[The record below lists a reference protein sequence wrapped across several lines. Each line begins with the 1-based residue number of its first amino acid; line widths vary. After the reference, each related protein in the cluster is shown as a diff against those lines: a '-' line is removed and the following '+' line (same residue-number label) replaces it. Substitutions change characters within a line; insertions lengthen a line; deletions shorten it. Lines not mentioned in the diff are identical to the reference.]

1 MIESIRK
8 MWKIGELRKKILY
21 TFLMLVLF
29 RLVGVIPAP
38 GVDVAKVMSQNN
50 TSTLPTP
57 YINASIIMQLL
68 TIAIPALERMSKEDD
83 GRQKINRITRYVTV
97 GLAALQAIGLVRGLG
112 YIRSGW
118 LNYVLV
124 GVSMAGGT
132 ALAMWIGERIT
143 EKGVGNGVSLLI
155 FVGII
160 SNLFNGIVA
169 GFQTATTTGTTSGW
183 LNLIIIV
190 VTCILMTVIVTFVEL
205 GERRIPLIA
214 KQVKGRR
221 VYGGQNTHMSLKVVS
236 VGVLPLIFAYSFLA
250 FPGTIAQLIDPKAEG
265 WFTRWWLTN
274 MSTGSVWYLIISALL
289 IIAFT
294 FFYSSISFDPKQQA
308 ESLQQQGAVIPGQRG
323 KNIRQYLQNI
333 MNRLNLFA
341 AFFLAIL
348 AAVPTLLL
356 KLAENPSL
364 DPIAL
369 SEEFVK
375 GYYGAAAEPMGRY
388 LDYLEARQKT
398 GVGCLDVPQRQ
409 HLDPLRNQPLYD
421 SAVDLRIHKRTCR
434 VTALRE
440 GQRRRG
446 QACLEIPDVVA
457 SVVEPVKGFPVVGFR
472 IKKSNFLHDVF
483 HYSSVSKRTIQ
494 VSFYSVLR

>member
-50 TSTLPTP
+50 TTTLPLLELVNMMTGNAFSQMTLMAMGITP

-169 GFQTATTTGTTSGW
+169 GFQTATTSGTTSGW

-205 GERRIPLIA
+205 GERRIPLQIA

-265 WFTRWWLTN
+265 WFTKWWLTN

-356 KLAENPSL
+356 RLAGVQVPFAASSIL
-364 DPIAL
+364 IA
-369 SEEFVK
+369 V
-375 GYYGAAAEPMGRY
+375 
-388 LDYLEARQKT
+388 
-398 GVGCLDVPQRQ
+398 
-409 HLDPLRNQPLYD
+409 
-421 SAVDLRIHKRTCR
+421 
-434 VTALRE
+434 
-440 GQRRRG
+440 
-446 QACLEIPDVVA
+446 
-457 SVVEPVKGFPVVGFR
+457 
-472 IKKSNFLHDVF
+472 
-483 HYSSVSKRTIQ
+483 SVSLETVRTIQ
-494 VSFYSVLR
+494 GEMSVRGIDMDMDGFM

>member
-1 MIESIRK
+1 MIESLRK
-8 MWKIGELRKKILY
+8 MWKIEELRKKILY
-21 TFLMLVLF
+21 TFMMLVLF

-50 TSTLPTP
+50 TSTLPLLELVNMMTGNAFSQMTLMAMGITP

-97 GLAALQAIGLVRGLG
+97 GLAALQAIGLVRGMG
-112 YIRSGW
+112 YIKDGW

-169 GFQTATTTGTTSGW
+169 GFNTATTTGTTSGW
-183 LNLIIIV
+183 VNLLVIV
-190 VTCILMTVIVTFVEL
+190 VTCILQ
-205 GERRIPLIA
+205 IA

-265 WFTRWWLTN
+265 WFTQWWTRN
-274 MSTGSVWYLIISALL
+274 MYTGSVWYMIISALL

-308 ESLQQQGAVIPGQRG
+308 EQLQQQGAVIPGQRG
-323 KNIRQYLQNI
+323 KNIRQYLQTI

-341 AFFLAIL
+341 ALFLAVL

-356 KLAENPSL
+356 RLAGVQVPFAASSIL
-364 DPIAL
+364 IA
-369 SEEFVK
+369 V
-375 GYYGAAAEPMGRY
+375 
-388 LDYLEARQKT
+388 
-398 GVGCLDVPQRQ
+398 
-409 HLDPLRNQPLYD
+409 
-421 SAVDLRIHKRTCR
+421 
-434 VTALRE
+434 
-440 GQRRRG
+440 
-446 QACLEIPDVVA
+446 
-457 SVVEPVKGFPVVGFR
+457 
-472 IKKSNFLHDVF
+472 
-483 HYSSVSKRTIQ
+483 SVSLETVRTIQ
-494 VSFYSVLR
+494 GEMSVRGIDMDATGFM

>member
-1 MIESIRK
+1 MIENIRK
-8 MWKIGELRKKILY
+8 MWRIPDLRKKIIF
-21 TFLMLVLF
+21 TFVMLVIY

-38 GVDVAKVMSQNN
+38 GVDAVKVMNANN
-50 TSTLPTP
+50 TSTLPLLELVNMMTGNNFSQMTLMAMGITP

-68 TIAIPALERMSKEDD
+68 TIAIPALERLSKEED
-83 GRQKINRITRYVTV
+83 GREKINRITRYVTV

-112 YIRSGW
+112 YIKAGW

-160 SNLFNGIVA
+160 SNLFNGIVS
-169 GFQTATTTGTTSGW
+169 GFTTATTTGTTSGW
-183 LNLIIIV
+183 VNLIVII
-190 VTCILMTVIVTFVEL
+190 VTCILMTVVVTFVEL
-205 GERRIPLIA
+205 GERRIPLQIA

-250 FPGTIAQLIDPKAEG
+250 FPGTIAQLIDPQAKG
-265 WFTRWWLTN
+265 WFTQWWTMN
-274 MSTGSVWYLIISALL
+274 MYTGSVWYMIISALL

-308 ESLQQQGAVIPGQRG
+308 EQLQQQGAVIPGQRG

-333 MNRLNLFA
+333 VSRLNLFA
-341 AFFLAIL
+341 ALFLAVL

-356 KLAENPSL
+356 RLAGVSVPFAASSILIAVSVSL
-364 DPIAL
+364 ETI
-369 SEEFVK
+369 
-375 GYYGAAAEPMGRY
+375 
-388 LDYLEARQKT
+388 
-398 GVGCLDVPQRQ
+398 
-409 HLDPLRNQPLYD
+409 
-421 SAVDLRIHKRTCR
+421 RT
-434 VTALRE
+434 LQGE
-440 GQRRRG
+440 MSIRG
-446 QACLEIPDVVA
+446 IEMDMDN
-457 SVVEPVKGFPVVGFR
+457 VGFM
-472 IKKSNFLHDVF
+472 
-483 HYSSVSKRTIQ
+483 
-494 VSFYSVLR
+494 